1 MSEDVNGVVTALG
14 KAFEEFK
21 TAHSE
26 EMGLIKKG
34 AADYVTSDK
43 LKRIND
49 ELDRLTELKGRI
61 DAIET
66 KSNRP
71 RAAGAAGELSGEQVE
86 HKQAFNAFLRKGREQ
101 GLDGLQAKAMQ
112 AGSDVDGGY
121 LVPTDMSGRI
131 VSKVYETTAM
141 RQIASV
147 VSISTD
153 KIEGM
158 KDNDEGSLSGWTSEG
173 GTRSTSSTPALGKW
187 SISVHEHY
195 AMPEV
200 TQSLL
205 DDANVD
211 VETWIANKIAD
222 KFARTQNAAFVSGT
236 GVGQPR
242 GFTTYTTN
250 QTADATRSWGVLE
263 SVKTGVS
270 SDFAASNPA
279 DHLFDLISRFKP
291 AYLNGATFMMPR
303 SVLAKIR
310 KFKSSTGEYL
320 WQPAL
325 TAGSPA
331 TLLAFPIVMSEDLPT
346 LAANSLSLWLGN
358 FKEAYLIVDRIGI
371 RTMRDPFTNKPFV
384 RFYSTAKVGGDVI
397 QFESIKALNFGS

>member
-1 MSEDVNGVVTALG
+1 MSEDVNGVVSALG

-43 LKRIND
+43 LNRINA
-49 ELDRLTELKGRI
+49 ELDRLTELKSRI

-66 KSNRP
+66 KANRP
-71 RAAGAAGELSGEQVE
+71 RAAGAAGELSGEQIE

-205 DDANVD
+205 DDANMD
-211 VETWIANKIAD
+211 VESWIANKIAD

-250 QTADATRSWGVLE
+250 QTADASRSWGVLE

-291 AYLNGATFMMPR
+291 AYLNGATFMLPR

-325 TAGSPA
+325 TAGAPA

-346 LAANSLSLWLGN
+346 LASGSLSLWLGN

-397 QFESIKALNFGS
+397 QFEAIKALQFGA